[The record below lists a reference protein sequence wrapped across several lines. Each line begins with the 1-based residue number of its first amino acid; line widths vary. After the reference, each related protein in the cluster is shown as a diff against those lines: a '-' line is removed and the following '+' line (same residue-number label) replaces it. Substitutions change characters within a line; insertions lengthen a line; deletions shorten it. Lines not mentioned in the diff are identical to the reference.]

1 MGTKVDT
8 DLISDDIIFHS
19 FISSSLDLSP
29 LFSLELLCTHALSIY
44 LMMCEHQVCGVHE
57 GGWMSCLLRCL
68 HC

>member
-29 LFSLELLCTHALSIY
+29 LFSLELLGPMHSLYI
-44 LMMCEHQVCGVHE
+44 
-57 GGWMSCLLRCL
+57 
-68 HC
+68 